1 MYVVYDVVPGVE
13 HFGLCGKRGVRSAKR
28 IILKMSSMENS
39 EYGK

>member
-28 IILKMSSMENS
+28 IILKMSSKENS